1 MLSPR
6 QGDASYITRVC
17 DLIESV
23 LGESLTEGPLFE
35 AIEAILQTLKGE
47 EAKSSFAFLPIWT
60 CQAAEGD
67 PHQAVT
73 VSAAWCVL
81 HTAALLLDDVE
92 DGELDRKPWPPMT
105 PSQAINVATA
115 LTSVAQLLLGCM
127 GRWGVTDSLA
137 LALSQAVNQA
147 FLQVCAGQHLDLAAT
162 LSSLEGY
169 WRMAAGKSG
178 GCFAVACRAGAM
190 VAGADSAQIARYA
203 EFGRQLGI
211 LVQIS
216 DDFNGTWNSPGPG
229 DLVPGSKSLPVIYAL
244 SVGSPETQAQFLDLL
259 PRARTSEAALA
270 EARQMLI
277 DLGAL
282 HYMVVQAETHRR
294 RAQEALPLPGQDRDA
309 YDQLVALLNRVMP
322 APRPVG

>member
-1 MLSPR
+1 
-6 QGDASYITRVC
+6 
-17 DLIESV
+17 
-23 LGESLTEGPLFE
+23 
-35 AIEAILQTLKGE
+35 
-47 EAKSSFAFLPIWT
+47 
-60 CQAAEGD
+60 
-67 PHQAVT
+67 
-73 VSAAWCVL
+73 
-81 HTAALLLDDVE
+81 
-92 DGELDRKPWPPMT
+92 
-105 PSQAINVATA
+105 
-115 LTSVAQLLLGCM
+115 
-127 GRWGVTDSLA
+127 
-137 LALSQAVNQA
+137 
-147 FLQVCAGQHLDLAAT
+147 
-162 LSSLEGY
+162 
-169 WRMAAGKSG
+169 MAAGKSG